1 VPHTHRTVLATLAAA
16 ALGAA
21 SVTSAGA
28 GTSAPDTPTVE
39 TGTFRAL
46 SYNVAGLPEP
56 LSGSDSDVNS
66 PLISPLLNGYDLV
79 LLQED
84 WVDPDPPLAGI
95 DFHHDDIV
103 SAVTHPYRS
112 VPAPPPLGTDPR
124 RPTALVADG
133 LNLLSVFPF
142 GEVRRVMWDGCFGGP
157 DTSDG
162 GAGDCLS
169 QKGFMVT
176 TVSLAPG
183 VEVDVYNLHAEAGA
197 TRTDQDLSAAQFD
210 QLADYIETN
219 SAGRAVVLGGD
230 TNLHTDDTHPDSW
243 GEDGSIW
250 RRFLERTGL
259 RDVCDVVRC
268 GDDGHSIDK
277 FAFRSGGGLTLEPRS
292 HRFERDVF
300 VRPSDGQPLSD
311 HDALR
316 VDFTWSAPHR
326 PATTTA
332 TTATPREPAPAAVV
346 TPRLTG

>member
-1 VPHTHRTVLATLAAA
+1 MPRRSRRAGVMMVTTAVLVAGSIASADATGRDAPA
-16 ALGAA
+16 
-21 SVTSAGA
+21 VEAGR
-28 GTSAPDTPTVE
+28 
-39 TGTFRAL
+39 FRAL

-56 LSGSDSDVNS
+56 LSSSDSDINS
-66 PLISPLLNGYDLV
+66 PLISPLLNGYELV

-84 WVDPDPPLAGI
+84 WVDPDPPIAGV

-112 VPAPPPLGTDPR
+112 IPAPPPLGTDPR
-124 RPTALVADG
+124 RPGALVADG

-142 GEVRRVMWDGCFGGP
+142 GEVRRVMWDGCFGGI
-157 DTSDG
+157 DTGDG

-183 VEVDVYNLHAEAGA
+183 IEVDVYNLHAEAGA

-210 QLADYIETN
+210 QLAEFITVN
-219 SAGRAVVLGGD
+219 SVGRAVIVGGD

-250 RRFLERTGL
+250 RRFLERAGL
-259 RDVCDVVRC
+259 QDVCDVVRC
-268 GDDGHSIDK
+268 GDDADSIDK
-277 FAFRSGGGLTLEPRS
+277 FAFRSGGGLTLEARS

-300 VRPSDGQPLSD
+300 VRTTDGRPLSD

-316 VDFTWSAPHR
+316 VEFSWRALR
-326 PATTTA
+326 PSTTTTVAA
-332 TTATPREPAPAAVV
+332 TAPPPAPATAAVTV
-346 TPRLTG
+346 PRLTG